1 MTCSWGPTPVRS
13 FGECDHAGEPRRPPC
28 ASLLTGEEGYVTYRF
43 AVASAGLY
51 NIGLHYYL
59 WKARVRPCPYLRG
72 GWKRFPFRGAA
83 GIDFPRIWRDKEPI
97 GQDSNGNDTR
107 PAQEEAPRWLY
118 TDLHDSTGYYNEP
131 LQVYLSAGEHTLTI
145 FSEREPMAVGGVRIY
160 SAPQPAP
167 YAEALESYRR
177 QGLADAREFCR
188 DYQGEQADYKSCLVH
203 LSHLRSHLA

>member
-1 MTCSWGPTPVRS
+1 MEAVP
-13 FGECDHAGEPRRPPC
+13 
-28 ASLLTGEEGYVTYRF
+28 F
-43 AVASAGLY
+43 AE
-51 NIGLHYYL
+51 
-59 WKARVRPCPYLRG
+59 LRE
-72 GWKRFPFRGAA
+72 
-83 GIDFPRIWRDKEPI
+83 IDFPRIWRDKEPI

-167 YAEALESYRR
+167 YAEALESYRPAGFGR
-177 QGLADAREFCR
+177 RAGILRVTKGSRPIINPPRPFIPFTIAPRLIRCPPAPL
-188 DYQGEQADYKSCLVH
+188 KS
-203 LSHLRSHLA
+203 A